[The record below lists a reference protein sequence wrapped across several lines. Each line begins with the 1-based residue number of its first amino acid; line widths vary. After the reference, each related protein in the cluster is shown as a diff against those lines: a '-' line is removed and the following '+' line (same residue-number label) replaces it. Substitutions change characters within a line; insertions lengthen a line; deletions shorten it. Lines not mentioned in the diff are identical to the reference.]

1 MVVAAFPL
9 FAPMER
15 DREEDVDAVEEQ
27 FGLEFGGKKA
37 CEKPVDRR
45 AVVVFSELYKPCVGA
60 FLYVV
65 E

>member
-1 MVVAAFPL
+1 
-9 FAPMER
+9 MER
-15 DREEDVDAVEEQ
+15 DGEEDVDAFEEH

-45 AVVVFSELYKPCVGA
+45 AVVVFGELYKMGVGA